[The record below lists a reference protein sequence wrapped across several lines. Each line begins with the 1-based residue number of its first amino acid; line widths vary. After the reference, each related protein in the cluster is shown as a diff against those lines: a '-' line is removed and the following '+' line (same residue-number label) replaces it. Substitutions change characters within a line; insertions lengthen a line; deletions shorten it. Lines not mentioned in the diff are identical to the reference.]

1 MLYFIGAVVLG
12 LALLVWSADRFIV
25 GAAGIAANLGVAPLL
40 VGMTVVAIGTS
51 APEMLVSAVAAW
63 DGNTG
68 LAIGNAIGSNITN
81 IGLVV
86 GAAAVVR
93 PLTVSSETLRR
104 EFPMMFLIMLA
115 ALGLI
120 ADGYLGRLDGL
131 LLVLGGGLMIYLVV
145 RIGATTGAG
154 DPLSGEYAAEIPT
167 GLSTGRA
174 ILWASAGLGLLLL
187 SSRLLVWGAVN
198 IAQVFGV
205 SDLLIGLTIVAI
217 GTSLPELAASVA
229 GAARGEPDI
238 AMGNVIGSN
247 MFNLLPVLGLP
258 GLVHPAPMPVDA
270 LHRDYPVM
278 LFLSVVLLGM
288 AYGFRGPRRINRLE
302 GALLLLMFAGYLA
315 YLYVEGR

>member
-1 MLYFIGAVVLG
+1 MLYFIGAVMVG
-12 LALLVWSADRFIV
+12 LALLVWSADRFIA
-25 GAAGIAANLGVAPLL
+25 GASGIAVNLGVTPLL

-51 APEMLVSAVAAW
+51 APEMLVSVVAAW

-68 LAIGNAIGSNITN
+68 LAVGNAIGSNIAN
-81 IGLVV
+81 VGLVV
-86 GAAAVVR
+86 GATAVVR
-93 PLTVSSETLRR
+93 PLTVSSQTLRR
-104 EFPMMFLIMLA
+104 EFPVMFVVMLA
-115 ALGLI
+115 VLGLM

-131 LLVLGGGLMIYLVV
+131 LLVLGAGLVTYLLV
-145 RIGATTGAG
+145 RIGTATGAG
-154 DPLSGEYAAEIPT
+154 DPLLGEYAAEIPT

-174 ILWASAGLGLLLL
+174 ILWAIAGLALLLL

-205 SDLLIGLTIVAI
+205 SDLLIGLTVVAI

-258 GLVHPAPMPVDA
+258 GLIHPAPMPGDA

-278 LFLSVVLLGM
+278 LFLSVVLFGV

-302 GALLLLMFAGYLA
+302 GALLLLLFAGYLA
-315 YLYVEGR
+315 YLYLEGR